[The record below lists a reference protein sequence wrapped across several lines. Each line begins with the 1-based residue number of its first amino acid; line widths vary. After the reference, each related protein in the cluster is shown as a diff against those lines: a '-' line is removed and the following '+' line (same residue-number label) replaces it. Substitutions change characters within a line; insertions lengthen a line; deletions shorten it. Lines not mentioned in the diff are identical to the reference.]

1 MKNSF
6 PNHLPQ
12 SHNLAKRVLRQEVIP
27 IWFYSRGH
35 FSSRTKASPVEM
47 KRFPPCH
54 HYLLVSPAGGRLTCP
69 NLRLPVRPG
78 PPSPETQVCDPPR
91 LPPTRQGARDTA
103 HSAPSA
109 AAGRYP
115 TNRYAR
121 LAPPSVCVT
130 RLREAE
136 LPLGRTR
143 LPRGGSAPHSVRGVG
158 AAALYSGRP
167 ELARGGGAGP
177 PAAPFPQVRAV
188 TCLAPL
194 GGGGRGRRP
203 PAGPGVP
210 RMLAV
215 TSTRAGAS
223 APASPSSVWQ
233 RKGKSCQGRM
243 GRTPPPPHPP
253 PGALTQILLLGVKPR
268 SRERRAGGGWRLV
281 PREAY
286 MLETEK

>member
-1 MKNSF
+1 M
-6 PNHLPQ
+6 
-12 SHNLAKRVLRQEVIP
+12 P

-47 KRFPPCH
+47 KLFPPGH
-54 HYLLVSPAGGRLTCP
+54 HYLLVSPAGGRHTCP
-69 NLRLPVRPG
+69 NLWLPVPARLSLPRDPG
-78 PPSPETQVCDPPR
+78 LRPPS

-121 LAPPSVCVT
+121 LAPPSVYVT
-130 RLREAE
+130 RLRGAE

-143 LPRGGSAPHSVRGVG
+143 LPRGGSSPHSVRGVG
-158 AAALYSGRP
+158 AAALYPGGP

-177 PAAPFPQVRAV
+177 PAAPSPQVRAV

-203 PAGPGVP
+203 PAGPRVP

-215 TSTRAGAS
+215 TFTRAGH
-223 APASPSSVWQ
+223 
-233 RKGKSCQGRM
+233 RRL
-243 GRTPPPPHPP
+243 PPPPVS
-253 PGALTQILLLGVKPR
+253 G
-268 SRERRAGGGWRLV
+268 REKGKDAKDG
-281 PREAY
+281 
-286 MLETEK
+286 